1 MEEKADEAVEEEETD
16 RLATDCRAYTCTVSR
31 LVDLFFIFLSL
42 HFSFFLFGCV
52 WAAVWTADCHSFD
65 CDERFII
72 REAGSNCDDQPIGV
86 CHVKYHL

>member
-42 HFSFFLFGCV
+42 HFSFFFCLVVFGPPFGRLTAIHSIVMNVSLFV
-52 WAAVWTADCHSFD
+52 KLVPTVM
-65 CDERFII
+65 
-72 REAGSNCDDQPIGV
+72 IGRLAFV
-86 CHVKYHL
+86 M